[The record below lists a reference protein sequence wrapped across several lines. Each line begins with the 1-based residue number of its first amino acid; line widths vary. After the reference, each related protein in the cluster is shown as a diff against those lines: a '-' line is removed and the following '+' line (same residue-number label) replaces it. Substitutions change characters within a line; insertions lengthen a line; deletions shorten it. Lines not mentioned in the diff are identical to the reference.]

1 MPLLTRKIR
10 ICIMGALI
18 AAFFIIAPL
27 VLFYTA
33 GFRYDFSKRKIMET
47 GVLNIDAQ
55 PTDAM
60 VFLNSVKLTKKLP
73 IYLPNRA
80 QGTYHIKITKT
91 GYKTWEKDITIESK
105 KTTYIKD
112 VILFK
117 EALPIQIL
125 ENYKKQITNMSP
137 APSGAFLLIISKE
150 NNGNGVYEIDL
161 FNTTNETLN
170 PILRAKLDESPNVIW
185 APASDYALIKTKIN
199 KTIHEQIIDAN
210 NPETAPGYSFPKDTN
225 TIDSTDK
232 YQIIRDANG
241 LIVARKENDEIK
253 ENKTL
258 STPNILY
265 NQQTKEWLAWSAW
278 ELWAIYPNG
287 TAALLNRTS
296 DKMNFVAPLDKYG
309 LLLLASENKIT
320 GFNPGYYVTH
330 ELFSNG
336 KIESIGA
343 NITNR
348 KIFFLGEVAGKR
360 GVFELDY

>member
-1 MPLLTRKIR
+1 MSFLTRKIR
-10 ICIMGALI
+10 IYIMCTLI

-33 GFRYDFSKRKIMET
+33 GFRYDFSRRKIIET
-47 GVLNIDAQ
+47 GVLNIDAL
-55 PTDAM
+55 PTDSI
-60 VFLNSVKLTKKLP
+60 VYLNNVKLNKKLP

-80 QGTYHIKITKT
+80 QGTYHIKITKI

-105 KTTYIKD
+105 KTTYIKN

-125 ENYKKQITNMSP
+125 ENYKKQITDMSP
-137 APSGAFLLIISKE
+137 APSGAYLLIISKE
-150 NNGNGVYEIDL
+150 DNGGGIYEIDL
-161 FNTTNETLN
+161 FNTTNKMLN
-170 PILRAKLDESPNVIW
+170 PILRAKLDEPPNVIW
-185 APASDYALIKTKIN
+185 APANDYALIKTKIN
-199 KTIHEQIIDAN
+199 KTIHEQIIDTN
-210 NPETAPGYSFPKDTN
+210 NPETAPGYSFPKDAN
-225 TIDSTDK
+225 TIASTNK
-232 YQIIRDANG
+232 YEIT
-241 LIVARKENDEIK
+241 RKENDLTVSRIEDSEVK

-258 STPNILY
+258 STPNIKY
-265 NQQTKEWLAWSAW
+265 NQQTGEWLAWSSW
-278 ELWAIYPNG
+278 ELWTIYPDGN
-287 TAALLNRTS
+287 AVLLNRTS
-296 DKMNFVAPLDKYG
+296 DKMNFVVPIDKYG

-336 KIESIGA
+336 KIESVGA

-360 GVFELDY
+360 GVYELDY